1 LFGTFVGQED
11 DAGGIFWRSQPP
23 KAQTIKGESKMSK
36 GKIVPE
42 STVFFGLLV
51 LAVTLLSI
59 TPAMAGEQAVRTTAN
74 VYWNWDTVNP
84 VGTSEIIRSS
94 SGITAVFKTS
104 GLPAGHAYT
113 LWMVF
118 FNNPEL
124 CSVPLACVAP
134 PDVGSP
140 TIVSDFHFVNGI
152 VGGSGN
158 LTLAGHLKV
167 GDTSGSG
174 LVEIG
179 QTGFPLVDPFK
190 AQVLLAIHSHGPKL
204 TGQGLKSQIS
214 SFLGGCEVFLGPDG
228 AGAGPQDVPDQIGEC
243 STLQFSSHPTPAQ

>member
-1 LFGTFVGQED
+1 
-11 DAGGIFWRSQPP
+11 
-23 KAQTIKGESKMSK
+23 MSK
-36 GKIVPE
+36 GKIVAK

-51 LAVTLLSI
+51 LALTLLSI

-84 VGTSEIIRSS
+84 VGTSEITRSS
-94 SGITAVFKTS
+94 SGITAVYKTS

-113 LWMVF
+113 LWIVF

-124 CSVPLACVAP
+124 CSIPLSCTAP
-134 PDVGSP
+134 AEVGSP
-140 TIVSDFHFVNGI
+140 VIGSDFHFVGGNV

-158 LTLAGHLKV
+158 LTVAGHLKI

-179 QTGFPLVDPFK
+179 MTGFPLVDPFK
-190 AQVLLAIHSHGPKL
+190 AQVVLAIHSHGPKL
-204 TGQGLKSQIS
+204 TGEKLKSQIS

-228 AGAGPQDVPDQIGEC
+228 IG
-243 STLQFSSHPTPAQ
+243 PAQNTFQPR

>member
-1 LFGTFVGQED
+1 
-11 DAGGIFWRSQPP
+11 
-23 KAQTIKGESKMSK
+23 MSK
-36 GKIVPE
+36 GKIVAE

-51 LAVTLLSI
+51 AVTLLSI
-59 TPAMAGEQAVRTTAN
+59 TPAMAGDQAVRTTAN
-74 VYWNWDTVNP
+74 VYWNWDPVNP
-84 VGTSEIIRSS
+84 VGTSEITRSS
-94 SGITAVFKTS
+94 SGITAVYKTS
-104 GLPAGHAYT
+104 GLPKDHAYT
-113 LWMVF
+113 LWMVI

-134 PDVGSP
+134 REVGSAS
-140 TIVSDFHFVNGI
+140 IGSDFHFVGGHV

-158 LTLAGHLKV
+158 LTVAGHLKV
-167 GDTSGSG
+167 GDNSGSG

-179 QTGFPLVDPFK
+179 STGFPLVDPFK
-190 AQVLLAIHSHGPKL
+190 AQVILAIHSHGPKL

-243 STLQFSSHPTPAQ
+243 STLQYSNHPTPGQ

>member
-1 LFGTFVGQED
+1 
-11 DAGGIFWRSQPP
+11 
-23 KAQTIKGESKMSK
+23 MSK
-36 GKIVPE
+36 GKIVAE

-59 TPAMAGEQAVRTTAN
+59 TPAMAGEKAVRSTAN

-84 VGTSEIIRSS
+84 VGTSEITRSS

-124 CSVPLACVAP
+124 CSVPLACTAP
-134 PDVGSP
+134 AEVGSP
-140 TIVSDFHFVNGI
+140 VIGSDFHFVAGTI

-158 LTLAGHLKV
+158 LTVAGHLKI
-167 GDTSGSG
+167 GDISGSG
-174 LVEIG
+174 LVELG
-179 QTGFPLVDPFK
+179 NTGFPLVEPFK
-190 AQVLLAIHSHGPKL
+190 AQVVLAIHSHGPKL
-204 TGQGLKSQIS
+204 TGPGLKSQIS

-228 AGAGPQDVPDQIGEC
+228 VGTGPEHIPAQVGEC
-243 STLQFSSHPTPAQ
+243 STLQFSAHPTPGQ